1 MCVIL
6 SSRRWIAVRPT
17 LRVILSQSTRLTL
30 PHNCHPHWP
39 ALYAA
44 LPEISTDELRLDANL
59 RMYIADEMNN
69 LRISVDGAREI
80 ERQKDGLID
89 RVEARLQQEIEEENL
104 FTVRWNLV

>member
-1 MCVIL
+1 
-6 SSRRWIAVRPT
+6 
-17 LRVILSQSTRLTL
+17 
-30 PHNCHPHWP
+30 
-39 ALYAA
+39 
-44 LPEISTDELRLDANL
+44 
-59 RMYIADEMNN
+59 MYIADEMNN